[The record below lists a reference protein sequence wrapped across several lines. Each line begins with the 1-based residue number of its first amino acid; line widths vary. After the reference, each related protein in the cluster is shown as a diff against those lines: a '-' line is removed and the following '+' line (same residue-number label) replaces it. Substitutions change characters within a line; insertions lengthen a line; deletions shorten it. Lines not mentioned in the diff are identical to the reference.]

1 MKYRT
6 VTLNADGIED
16 RQVIYY
22 RYELDQQ
29 TDVEGQPVGRTR
41 GGKITVRVKTPVD
54 GNTDIFNWM
63 CQSEA
68 SKDGCLTVPALG
80 GGDMKRIYFYDGFVV
95 EYSETYDHRQELV
108 LFEEFTITAKKIQIG
123 NAAHENKWTFD

>member
-6 VTLNADGIED
+6 VTLNADGIKE

-41 GGKITVRVKTPVD
+41 GGKITVRVKTPID
-54 GNTDIFNWM
+54 GNTDIIEWM
-63 CQSEA
+63 CGTTA
-68 SKDGCLTVPALG
+68 SKDGHLTVPALG
-80 GGDMKRIYFYDGFVV
+80 GGDMKVIYFYDGFVV

-108 LFEEFTITAKKIQIG
+108 FYEEFTITAKKIQIG
-123 NAAHENKWTFD
+123 NVSHENKWTFD